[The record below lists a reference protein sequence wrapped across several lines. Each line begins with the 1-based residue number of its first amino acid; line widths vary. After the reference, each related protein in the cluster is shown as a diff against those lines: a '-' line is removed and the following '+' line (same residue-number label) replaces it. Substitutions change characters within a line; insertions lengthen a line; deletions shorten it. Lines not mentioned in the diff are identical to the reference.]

1 MSVEKGE
8 ERLLTHHRGGV
19 ENLTRWNPEDFFNGF
34 KRDDGSL
41 YFNK

>member
-1 MSVEKGE
+1 MSVEKEE

-19 ENLTRWNPEDFFNGF
+19 ENLTLWNPGEFFNGF
-34 KRDDGSL
+34 KRDARSL